1 MKKEFLGFYFNKLG
15 EAYNKR
21 GLKLKYAFIGN
32 SQTILVK
39 KKRYKVPKILADLFI
54 PNPKNYRHIGYKDG
68 NHRNLKIS
76 NLEWVLM
83 PIKKER
89 KSTQG
94 LNNSRSSMT
103 REKILLIRKLL
114 EEGELTQKEIS
125 EEVGCT
131 QSRVTYIKQGI
142 SYGDIK

>member
-1 MKKEFLGFYFNKLG
+1 
-15 EAYNKR
+15 
-21 GLKLKYAFIGN
+21 
-32 SQTILVK
+32 
-39 KKRYKVPKILADLFI
+39 
-54 PNPKNYRHIGYKDG
+54 
-68 NHRNLKIS
+68 
-76 NLEWVLM
+76 M

-131 QSRVTYIKQGI
+131 QSRFTYIKQGI

>member
-54 PNPKNYRHIGYKDG
+54 PNPKNYLKKPSDG
-68 NHRNLKIS
+68 WSPWSPDASKS
-76 NLEWVLM
+76 NLM
-83 PIKKER
+83 KKHTAKIFDKVPSLLHK
-89 KSTQG
+89 KSFASTNESSG
-94 LNNSRSSMT
+94 GDSSDNSSPPH
-103 REKILLIRKLL
+103 
-114 EEGELTQKEIS
+114 
-125 EEVGCT
+125 
-131 QSRVTYIKQGI
+131 
-142 SYGDIK
+142 